1 MTALFRLRLAA
12 VAGLL
17 LLTWTTP
24 LVGQENKEASCTLIV
39 KIHPQ
44 ATLEVQGART
54 RKTGAERK
62 FISPPLQPGTN
73 YQYTLVAR
81 WEPNGYSTM
90 ARTYKVD
97 VKAGQTVT
105 VDMTKANPKIL
116 DDFRIIYVPTE
127 QEVVDAMCKLA
138 RVGKDDVVYD
148 LGCGDGRI
156 VVTAVNKFGARKG
169 VGVDLDPQRIKE
181 ANANARKAKVVDRV
195 EFRQG
200 DVFKV
205 TDLEKASVV
214 MLYMSDELNEQL
226 RPILQAKLKPGS
238 RIVSHQFR
246 MGNWKPEKT
255 ETIEVDGDSSEIFL
269 WTIQDKDKKPDAK
282 QPGVKKADEKKD

>member
-1 MTALFRLRLAA
+1 MTALSRLSRAA
-12 VAGLL
+12 LAGLL
-17 LLTWTTP
+17 LLAFTASLTGQDKEDDKTRCK
-24 LVGQENKEASCTLIV
+24 LVIKVPAEAKL
-39 KIHPQ
+39 KI
-44 ATLEVQGART
+44 QGELT
-54 RKTGAERK
+54 KKTGEERG
-62 FISPPLQPGTN
+62 FVSPPLEPGKS
-73 YQYTLVAR
+73 YEYTLEAS
-81 WEPNGYSTM
+81 WDSTSYNSIT
-90 ARTYKVD
+90 RTYKVD

-105 VDMTKANPKIL
+105 VDMTKPNPKIL
-116 DDFRIIYVPTE
+116 DDIRIIYVPTE

-169 VGVDLDPQRIKE
+169 VGVDLDPNRIKE

-195 EFRQG
+195 EFRKG

-205 TDLEKASVV
+205 DDLEQATVV
-214 MLYMSDELNEQL
+214 MLYMSDELNKQL

-246 MGNWKPEKT
+246 MGDWTPEKT
-255 ETIEVDGDSSEIFL
+255 ETIDLDGESYEIFL
-269 WTIQDKDKKPDAK
+269 WTIKAKDKKP
-282 QPGVKKADEKKD
+282 